1 MVTKIKIL
9 KAASFAGTTPW
20 FLGLENHLQGLAGSQ
35 GWVSLA
41 SGIVTQ
47 TP

>member
-9 KAASFAGTTPW
+9 KVASFAGTTPW
-20 FLGLENHLQGLAGSQ
+20 FLGLENHLQGLAGGW